1 MLRQMIVSL
10 MLISS
15 IPRLVFAEQVTCPLI
30 ARQSYEELFKAV
42 DTLGRDLKKTFQGC
56 NQDSG
61 DMRALLAAQ
70 EQLRAST
77 STLHQYW
84 QDPALAAND
93 SANFANNLSQA
104 IGSVNSIGETL
115 GNSAIFKS
123 SCGQD
128 KPNAGKLLVTLNDV
142 ITNLAPLALLAGT
155 LTGGVAAAIPYV
167 LGVAGVSSIF
177 KILSNNDKNKPDMTN
192 DENRELVARA
202 ACEYTRIEQRVRYL
216 TLMQKGELDQLRTEL
231 RTRNQELEASLQ
243 NEPELLKEVQKY
255 RERTTALESY
265 WRALNSYRERFR
277 KNSSEFESLGDDA
290 DLRCGY
296 LRSFANTKNPKAY
309 PMGILNRLRDLGIDA
324 NNDKRAAIFYAFTSV
339 DAQVKEKI
347 ADIQNDK
354 MKKED
359 CAALAVKWI
368 RNMGRLIDESG
379 EALRDRQKQMY
390 ADLNNKA
397 GYSKWS
403 KRMADVEGQK
413 ILLEKLL
420 QFMDAKQDA
429 SVVVDR
435 AELNQRLNSLRSMLF
450 GTGDFVSRFTP
461 FGNKSQVAA
470 WLDHTTDLYKDQ
482 MREFNKAYESLEKD
496 AWDLLQSL
504 PLSVRQGQ
512 YSKNLTLNKLG
523 LIKAENYPKGKPGW
537 KIVCN
542 QLEDAWINW
551 GIAQDYL
558 GNIELFCSVIAD
570 SIRNHQNLDPAIV
583 SMCAGKLRLDGT
595 YASLPGHIQLKQ
607 SQERPPQLAVAVN
620 KINKQIFLESAYDRA
635 ATIKAKQRE
644 LSCQSSIPK

>member
-1 MLRQMIVSL
+1 MVRRLVVFL
-10 MLISS
+10 MLLSS
-15 IPRLVFAEQVTCPLI
+15 VPRLVLAEQVSCPLI

-42 DTLGRDLKKTFQGC
+42 DTLGRDLRKTFEGC
-56 NQDSG
+56 NKDSG

-77 STLHQYW
+77 SSLHQYW

-177 KILSNNDKNKPDMTN
+177 KILSTNDKNKPDMTN
-192 DENRELVARA
+192 DENRELVGRA

-216 TLMQKGELDQLRTEL
+216 TLMQRGELDQLRSEL
-231 RTRNQELEASLQ
+231 RDRNEELEKSLQ

-255 RERTTALESY
+255 KARTVSLESY
-265 WRALNSYRERFR
+265 WRALNTYREKFR
-277 KNSSEFESLGDDA
+277 KNSAEFDSLGDDA

-296 LRSFANTKNPKAY
+296 LRSFANSKNPKAY
-309 PMGILNRLRDLGIDA
+309 PMGILARLHELGIDA
-324 NNDKRAAIFYAFTSV
+324 NNDKRAAIFYAFSSI
-339 DAQVKEKI
+339 DNQVKEKLPE
-347 ADIQNDK
+347 IQNDK

-368 RNMGRLIDESG
+368 RNMGRLLDESG
-379 EALRDRQKQMY
+379 EALRDRQKQVY
-390 ADLNNKA
+390 ADLNSKA
-397 GYSKWS
+397 GYTKWS

-435 AELNQRLNSLRSMLF
+435 AELNQRLHNLRNMLF
-450 GTGDFVSRFTP
+450 GTGDYLSRLNP
-461 FGNKSQVAA
+461 MGGKSQVAA
-470 WLDHTTDLYKDQ
+470 WLEHTTNLYKDQ
-482 MREFNKAYESLEKD
+482 IKEFNKAYQVIDTD
-496 AWDLLQSL
+496 AWDMLQSL
-504 PLSVRQGQ
+504 PYSSRQNIKPPLS
-512 YSKNLTLNKLG
+512 LNKLG
-523 LIKAENYPKGKPGW
+523 LLRAELYQKGKPGW
-537 KIVCN
+537 KIICN
-542 QLEDAWINW
+542 ALEDAWINW

-558 GNIELFCSVIAD
+558 GNVELFCGVIAD

-583 SMCAGKLRLDGT
+583 SMCAGKLKLDGT
-595 YASLPGHIQLKQ
+595 YSEQPGYVKLRNSQDKPGQLETLV
-607 SQERPPQLAVAVN
+607 S
-620 KINKQIFLESAYDRA
+620 KINKQIFPESVSDRA

-644 LSCQSSIPK
+644 LSCQTSVPK